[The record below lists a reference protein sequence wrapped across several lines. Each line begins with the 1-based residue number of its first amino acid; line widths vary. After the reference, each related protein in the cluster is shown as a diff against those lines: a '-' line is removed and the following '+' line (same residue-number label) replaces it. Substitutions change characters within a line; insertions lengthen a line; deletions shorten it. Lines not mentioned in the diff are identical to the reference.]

1 MNGDPAACCA
11 HAGHVSPSGAASGWV
26 VPWLEGE
33 QRTIEDVFRWAEHT
47 GELELEIEAA
57 SEHGVYEDAVR
68 AMGELLGGDRLPRG
82 QAATRRVT
90 VAARDRPRL
99 LVELLAELAFLAERD
114 GFVPDALEGLTA
126 GPTELDANVRGRLGD
141 PANLVKA
148 ATYHRLRFEH
158 EDGGWRARA
167 VLDV

>member
-1 MNGDPAACCA
+1 
-11 HAGHVSPSGAASGWV
+11 
-26 VPWLEGE
+26 
-33 QRTIEDVFRWAEHT
+33 VFRWAEHT

-57 SEHGVYEDAVR
+57 SEHGVYQDAVG
-68 AMGELLGGDRLPRG
+68 AMAELLGGDRPPQGRP
-82 QAATRRVT
+82 ATRRVT

-126 GPTELDANVRGRLGD
+126 GPTALDASVRGWIGD
-141 PANLVKA
+141 PASLVKA
-148 ATYHRLRFEH
+148 ATYHRLCFEAC
-158 EDGGWRARA
+158 DGVWRARA

>member
-1 MNGDPAACCA
+1 MY
-11 HAGHVSPSGAASGWV
+11 
-26 VPWLEGE
+26 
-33 QRTIEDVFRWAEHT
+33 RWAEHT

-68 AMGELLGGDRLPRG
+68 AMAELVGGDRPPDGRP
-82 QAATRRVT
+82 AMRRVS

-114 GFVPDALEGLTA
+114 GFVPEELETVTA
-126 GPTELDANVRGRLGD
+126 GPTELDASVRGRLGD
-141 PANLVKA
+141 PASLVKA
-148 ATYHRLRFEH
+148 ATYHRLRFEPG
-158 EDGGWRARA
+158 DGAWRARA

>member
-1 MNGDPAACCA
+1 
-11 HAGHVSPSGAASGWV
+11 
-26 VPWLEGE
+26 
-33 QRTIEDVFRWAEHT
+33 VFRWAEHT

-114 GFVPDALEGLTA
+114 GFVPDALEGLKA

-141 PANLVKA
+141 PAGQVKA